1 MYVRIYDETTK
12 SQVLQMKEK
21 GELPGHS
28 NRIFAVKFNPVNENI
43 LCSGSWDNTVQVYDL
58 RQKGP
63 IESIYG
69 PHICGDALDFRNDG
83 YTLLTGSYRA
93 EDPIQLYDLR
103 NFKLLRTIDW
113 DGPLLSQ
120 FDPDIPS
127 QEEPSQRK
135 HIHPAMLYGCCFN
148 RKQDLIIAGGA
159 GGN

>member
-127 QEEPSQRK
+127 
-135 HIHPAMLYGCCFN
+135 
-148 RKQDLIIAGGA
+148 
-159 GGN
+159 